1 MNSVL
6 ESILGKENNGH
17 HIRSFNHLVTKLL
30 PQIIDRYGQ
39 FTTLVGE
46 KKYSFQISNVRSSP
60 PRPSTTECHEY
71 GLNHLFCVN
80 ATITVS
86 VDNEVLEQV
95 HVPIVHLPLMT
106 GRSCL
111 ISTVDKD
118 DEPFAGMFVLKGKC
132 RTIPPTKSPVYNT
145 MFLTSPDQD
154 TSTIQVRSAHADKAF
169 RSTST
174 MDISLDLVGVVRCK
188 LPFMPTLVHLRVIVL
203 ALGGSITHF
212 LDHVQRTAGDR
223 YDPDMFRGFEIAMTE
238 DHPEVKSQQKA
249 ILFIS
254 GLHGRS
260 ITSTGLNV
268 LRNEV
273 FPHLNILGGTIDDD
287 TNFQRKV
294 DYFALCVTQLILHR
308 GGKVPSDLR
317 DDWALN
323 QVVTSSHHLGSLF
336 RLLFIAHVRTCG
348 KMFRRYIMKVSGK
361 GTSTKSVT
369 QVDIAK
375 IYGEHR
381 LTARVV
387 GAVASGAWSTIR
399 KGVSISVTGSSY
411 DAIESQLRR
420 VSSSLVTTDG
430 SHTIPR
436 NVTNDQY
443 GFICAASTPDG
454 ESTGLIYELGLTAT
468 ISPPVWHPERV
479 EDIIALECRDLLL
492 VPSDTKGPG
501 SYAVIYPTGSWG
513 CSTNY
518 PKEFIARVHHLRRTG
533 ALSSFVFLSTDPSRR
548 QIHIRAE
555 EGIICRPLIICA
567 ALHKLDNILPGTSL
581 SRLLVDG
588 IIEYVSPAEQT
599 TLCHIALSQSTM
611 TEESTHLEVTQASFL
626 GAVAATV
633 PFATGQQGPR
643 LAYYTSQVK
652 QIISPEIKRQRGT
665 TGNTQLWYP
674 HRSLVRTRVS
684 ELAPPPGLSACRGI
698 PLVIAMMALPDN
710 QEDGIIMKRT
720 IFERGAFIASST
732 REYVSEALTP
742 NATTQDRFERPPD
755 TICRKDIS
763 YDHIQKDGLP
773 SLRSFI
779 PGRGVVMAKTKSVR
793 RASVSTNSNEMVFT
807 KCDVSTLSRRDE
819 GGVVKSTMIAQMQ
832 KGRRATVCIETTRHP
847 DTGDKFTSRY
857 AQKGVLGGIWDE
869 EDMPFS
875 TQTGL
880 TPDVIVSP
888 LGMTSRMT
896 MSALLELL
904 VGKGVCVS
912 GDMELGIDDQ
922 DYEQSNRVIQRKFE
936 KILVANG
943 FSGCGTEQY
952 IDGRTGEPI
961 KARVLTGV
969 VEYSRLVH
977 LSSKKLHSRAT
988 GPKDPLTRQ
997 PVDGRRSGGGLR
1009 TGEMESAAM
1018 SAHGA
1023 AYMLQ
1028 ERFRELSDAFEI
1040 CVCGTC
1046 GLLSDDIC
1054 PEINYAFCRG
1064 CHSSTSV
1071 RSVMVPFTFLVMSLE
1086 LLSTG
1091 ISTHFHLKD
1100 ENGTLVTE
1108 DLETVEENEDVYDE
1122 DDQKAMTDDDED
1134 NDNDVY
1140 V

>member
-1 MNSVL
+1 
-6 ESILGKENNGH
+6 
-17 HIRSFNHLVTKLL
+17 
-30 PQIIDRYGQ
+30 
-39 FTTLVGE
+39 
-46 KKYSFQISNVRSSP
+46 
-60 PRPSTTECHEY
+60 
-71 GLNHLFCVN
+71 
-80 ATITVS
+80 
-86 VDNEVLEQV
+86 
-95 HVPIVHLPLMT
+95 
-106 GRSCL
+106 
-111 ISTVDKD
+111 
-118 DEPFAGMFVLKGKC
+118 
-132 RTIPPTKSPVYNT
+132 
-145 MFLTSPDQD
+145 
-154 TSTIQVRSAHADKAF
+154 
-169 RSTST
+169 
-174 MDISLDLVGVVRCK
+174 MDIFLDFVGIVKCK
-188 LPFMPTLVHLRVIVL
+188 LPFMPTLVHLKILVL
-203 ALGGSITHF
+203 ALGGTIPEF
-212 LDHVQRTAGDR
+212 CDHVRHIAGDR
-223 YDPDMFRGFEIAMTE
+223 YDPDSFRGFELAMQE
-238 DHPEVKSQQKA
+238 DHLDIINTQKA

-254 GLHGRS
+254 GLHGRA

-273 FPHLNILGGTIDDD
+273 FPHLNSPSSGDDKL
-287 TNFQRKV
+287 NFQRKTE
-294 DYFALCVTQLILHR
+294 YFALCVVQLVLHR
-308 GGKVPSDLR
+308 GGKIQSDLR

-348 KMFRRYIMKVSGK
+348 KMFRRYIMKT
-361 GTSTKSVT
+361 TSSSTV
-369 QVDIAK
+369 QVDITK

-381 LTARVV
+381 LTARVI

-430 SHTIPR
+430 SHTVPR

-468 ISPPVWHPERV
+468 LSPPIWHPEYI
-479 EDIIALECRDLLL
+479 EEILDAACSSLIK
-492 VPSDTKGPG
+492 TPG
-501 SYAVIYPTGSWG
+501 QTGGAQTFAVIYPTGRWG
-513 CSTNY
+513 CSTTQPEN
-518 PKEFIARVHHLRRTG
+518 FIARVLHLRRTG
-533 ALSSFVFLSTDPSRR
+533 SLSSFVFLSIDHARR
-548 QIHIRAE
+548 TIHIRAE
-555 EGIICRPLIICA
+555 EGIVCRPLLICD
-567 ALHKLDNILPGTSL
+567 ALHKYKGILPGTTL
-581 SRLLVDG
+581 SRLLIDG
-588 IIEYVSPAEQT
+588 IVEYVSPAEQT
-599 TLCHIALSQSTM
+599 TLCVIALSLDSVTPR
-611 TEESTHLEVTQASFL
+611 STHVEITQASFL
-626 GAVAATV
+626 GAMASTV

-643 LAYYTSQVK
+643 LAYYTSQIK
-652 QIISPEIKRQRGT
+652 QIISPEIKRQRGA
-665 TGNTQLWYP
+665 TGSNQLWYP
-674 HRSLVRTRVS
+674 HRPLVRTQVA
-684 ELAPPPGLSACRGI
+684 EVAPPPGLSACRGI

-720 IFERGAFIASST
+720 IFERGAFVASST
-732 REYVSEALTP
+732 REYVSETLTP

-755 TICRKDIS
+755 TICRKNIS

-773 SLRSFI
+773 SVRSYI
-779 PGRGVVMAKTKSVR
+779 PGGGVVVAKTKSVR

-832 KGRRATVCIETTRHP
+832 KGRRATVCVETTRQS
-847 DTGDKFTSRY
+847 DVGDKFTSRY
-857 AQKGVLGGIWDE
+857 AQKGVLGGIWNE

-880 TPDVIVSP
+880 SPDVIVSP

-912 GDMELGIDDQ
+912 GDISLGIDDQ
-922 DYEQSNRVIQRKFE
+922 NYEQSNRILQQKFE
-936 KILVANG
+936 KILVEHG

-952 IDGRTGEPI
+952 VDGRTGEII

-969 VEYSRLVH
+969 VEYNRLVH

-1023 AYMLQ
+1023 AFMLQ

-1054 PEINYAFCRG
+1054 SEINYAFCRG
-1064 CHSSTSV
+1064 CHSDTSV

-1100 ENGTLVTE
+1100 EEGLIH
-1108 DLETVEENEDVYDE
+1108 DLSVVDHDMELEE
-1122 DDQKAMTDDDED
+1122 
-1134 NDNDVY
+1134 
-1140 V
+1140 